1 MKGFGQMAPNESA
14 GEGAITRRIRA
25 TLEAALAPSFLEV
38 IDDSDRHAGHL
49 HHPGGVEDRGETH
62 FIVRIVSPAFAGQT
76 RIARHRRVNELLAAE
91 LAGGVHALAI
101 EARAPGEDIS
111 RWR

>member
-1 MKGFGQMAPNESA
+1 MDGGMAE
-14 GEGAITRRIRA
+14 RIRA
-25 TLEAALAPSFLEV
+25 ALDGPLRPDVLDV

-49 HHPGGVEDRGETH
+49 QHPGGAGQGGETH
-62 FIVRIVSPAFAGQT
+62 FIVRIVSSVFQGMP

-91 LAGGVHALAI
+91 FAQGVHALAI

>member
-1 MKGFGQMAPNESA
+1 MTAVENGLDSGVAD
-14 GEGAITRRIRA
+14 RIRR
-25 TLEAALAPSFLEV
+25 TLDAALMPDFLDV

-49 HHPGGVEDRGETH
+49 EHPGGAGQGGETH
-62 FIVRIVSPAFAGQT
+62 FIVRIVSPAFTGMG

-91 LAGGVHALAI
+91 LAGSVHALAI
-101 EARAPGEDIS
+101 EARAPGEDTS